1 MTGNPFAKATKER
14 AKLRLAL
21 IGPSGSGK
29 TYTAL
34 RIASHLKN
42 GGGVAVVDTERG
54 SASKYADLFAFDTL
68 ELASYNPE
76 RYIEAIDAAA
86 AAGYAVLILDSLSH
100 AWAGKDGLLEFV
112 DQQTARSQSKNQY
125 TEGWRKATPLHN
137 RMIDA
142 MIQAPLHLIVTMR
155 TKSEYVMER
164 DERGKTVPKKIGLQ
178 PVQRDGL
185 EYEFDVVADLDMDN
199 TLIVNKSRCPEL
211 TGKVFQKAGEDVA
224 AILDAWLGRGVEPR
238 ERVAQ
243 KATEPEP
250 VAVKPAG
257 VSNRP
262 YDAETCRAFVR
273 SKSKVWLAEN
283 PARRD
288 SWQTAKRDESA
299 LQPWTGKQ
307 VEQVA
312 SLMGKACDGDDQARH
327 AVLNYLLGITTT
339 TQISRQEA
347 NAIVAL
353 WAADN
358 ENGWTTNDFAAA
370 EANAI
375 LMAVLVE
382 AGQQALPL

>member
-1 MTGNPFAKATKER
+1 MTEDRALTIYQVPDVLKLGEILARSGYFQDAKDAGQAVVKVLAGQELGFGPIASMTGIYIVKGRVSLSANLIAAAIKRSGRYDYRVLRLDNTGCEIEWYEHGKAVGKTSFTDDDAKAAGLDGDNWRKYR
-14 AKLRLAL
+14 RNMHFARN
-21 IGPSGSGK
+21 IS
-29 TYTAL
+29 
-34 RIASHLKN
+34 N
-42 GGGVAVVDTERG
+42 GGKWYCPDVFNGPVYTPDELGEIVDGETGEV
-54 SASKYADLFAFDTL
+54 
-68 ELASYNPE
+68 
-76 RYIEAIDAAA
+76 ID
-86 AAGYAVLILDSLSH
+86 VTPTP
-100 AWAGKDGLLEFV
+100 V
-112 DQQTARSQSKNQY
+112 
-125 TEGWRKATPLHN
+125 ATPK
-137 RMIDA
+137 A
-142 MIQAPLHLIVTMR
+142 APT
-155 TKSEYVMER
+155 
-164 DERGKTVPKKIGLQ
+164 PQ
-178 PVQRDGL
+178 
-185 EYEFDVVADLDMDN
+185 
-199 TLIVNKSRCPEL
+199 
-211 TGKVFQKAGEDVA
+211 
-224 AILDAWLGRGVEPR
+224 
-238 ERVAQ
+238 
-243 KATEPEP
+243 PEP

-312 SLMGKACDGDDQARH
+312 ALMGKACDGDDQARH